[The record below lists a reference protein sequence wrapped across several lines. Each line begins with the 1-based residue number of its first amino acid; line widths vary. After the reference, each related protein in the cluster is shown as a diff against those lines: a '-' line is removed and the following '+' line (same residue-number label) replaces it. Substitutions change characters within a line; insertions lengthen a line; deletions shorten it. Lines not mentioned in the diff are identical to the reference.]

1 MLNLGSSGRYKQ
13 YDVVSNMEKRRA
25 ERDFVRLKE
34 YKHFY
39 LYGKVDKDNNVL
51 YKECFSKIDIDGVQN
66 IKRPSQ
72 PLFTRKSKLRSL
84 G

>member
-25 ERDFVRLKE
+25 EKDFVRLKE
-34 YKHFY
+34 YEHFY

-51 YKECFSKIDIDGVQN
+51 YKECFNKIDIDGPQIVR
-66 IKRPSQ
+66 RPSQ
-72 PLFTRKSKLRSL
+72 PIFTRKDRFKNL
-84 G
+84 